1 VIYQYPKVHIDH
13 HLVWRT
19 IVFMI
24 PTITF
29 ISDFGLRDAYVA
41 QVKAVIL
48 TQAPEARI
56 IDITHD
62 IDAFGIISAGW
73 LLATSFRFFSAGT
86 IHLAVVDPGVGTE
99 RGILYIRKDDHIF
112 VGPDNGVFSFLYP
125 ADTIIEI
132 TWRPRRTVSSTFH
145 GRDIFALLVARI
157 LAGDDMYELGI
168 PAVAPVSLEVKS
180 PMVVHI
186 DTFGNVITNILCES
200 AKPEISL
207 EVNGQVITLCV
218 KTFADIPSGSLG
230 LICGSASTIE
240 IAANRRNAANI
251 IGAKVGMPVKICSS
265 YDLLQ

>member
-1 VIYQYPKVHIDH
+1 MKVMYEYPKAHIDH
-13 HLVWRT
+13 RLVWRT
-19 IVFMI
+19 IGGMI

-29 ISDFGLRDAYVA
+29 ISDFGLKDAYVA

-73 LLATSFRFFSAGT
+73 LLASSFRFFSVGA
-86 IHLAVVDPGVGTE
+86 IHLAVVDPGVGTG
-99 RGILYIRKDDHIF
+99 RGILYVRKDGHIF
-112 VGPDNGVFSFLYP
+112 VGPDNGVFSFLFP
-125 ADTIIEI
+125 AEIVIEI
-132 TWRPRRTVSSTFH
+132 TWRPQGAVSSTFH

-157 LAGDDMYELGI
+157 LAGDDIHELGI

-186 DTFGNVITNILCES
+186 DTFGNVITNILCER

-207 EVNGQVITLCV
+207 ELNGQGITVCA
-218 KTFADIPSGSLG
+218 KTFADIPAGSLG

-240 IAANRRNAANI
+240 IVANRRNAAKI
-251 IGAKVGMPVKICSS
+251 IGAKVGMPVKIC
-265 YDLLQ
+265 